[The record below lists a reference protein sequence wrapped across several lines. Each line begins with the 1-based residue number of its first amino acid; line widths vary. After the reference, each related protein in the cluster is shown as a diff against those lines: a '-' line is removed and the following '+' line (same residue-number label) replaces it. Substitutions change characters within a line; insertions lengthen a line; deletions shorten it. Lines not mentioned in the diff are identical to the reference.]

1 MNDRGEPRGPYWASP
16 SVAAPKITCYQARGF
31 GPGAFFGP
39 AIHVLFLSAF
49 KFFRRDGSTSAR
61 GETYAT
67 DGFTVADDSKATD
80 VGARYAQAL
89 FGLAKDNDQIALVE
103 ADLKALKAMLAE
115 SADLRGV
122 LRSPVFDADA
132 KARVLAALAERAGF
146 QATSRKFLGFL
157 AAQRRAG
164 ALAAV
169 ITSFEALSAAYRG
182 VVSAQVTTA
191 VALTPAQ
198 STGLQAALRQALGKD
213 PEIETRVD
221 PAILGG
227 LKVRVG
233 SRLFDA
239 SLKSKLDSLKFALK
253 RA

>member
-1 MNDRGEPRGPYWASP
+1 L
-16 SVAAPKITCYQARGF
+16 TQF
-31 GPGAFFGP
+31 
-39 AIHVLFLSAF
+39 
-49 KFFRRDGSTSAR
+49 
-61 GETYAT
+61 
-67 DGFTVADDSKATD
+67 DGFQVADDIRATD

-89 FGLAKDNDQIALVE
+89 FDLAKDENKIAPVE
-103 ADLKALKAMLAE
+103 ADLKSLKSMIAG
-115 SADLRGV
+115 SADLRA
-122 LRSPVFDADA
+122 LLDSPAFDSVA
-132 KARVLAALAERAGF
+132 KGKGLAGIAAAAKFNPL
-146 QATSRKFLGFL
+146 TVKFLGFL

-164 ALAAV
+164 ALGAV
-169 ITSFEALSAAYRG
+169 ITSYMALSATYRG

-198 STGLQAALRQALGKD
+198 AKGLQAALRASLGKD

-233 SRLFDA
+233 SRLYDA

>member
-1 MNDRGEPRGPYWASP
+1 MRQTQLVGLN
-16 SVAAPKITCYQARGF
+16 
-31 GPGAFFGP
+31 
-39 AIHVLFLSAF
+39 L
-49 KFFRRDGSTSAR
+49 
-61 GETYAT
+61 
-67 DGFTVADDSKATD
+67 ADDSKATD
-80 VGARYAQAL
+80 VSARYAKAL
-89 FGLAKDNDQIALVE
+89 FDLANDNGQITDVDT
-103 ADLKALKAMLAE
+103 DLKTLKAMLAD
-115 SADLRGV
+115 SADLRV
-122 LRSPVFDADA
+122 LLASPAFDAEA
-132 KARVLAALAERAGF
+132 KGKGLTALAAAAGF
-146 QATSRKFLGFL
+146 HALTTKFLAFL

-169 ITSFEALSAAYRG
+169 IGSYEALSAAHRG

-191 VALTPAQ
+191 VPLSAAQ
-198 STGLQAALRQALGKD
+198 AKGLASALRLSLGKD

-233 SRLFDA
+233 SRLYDA